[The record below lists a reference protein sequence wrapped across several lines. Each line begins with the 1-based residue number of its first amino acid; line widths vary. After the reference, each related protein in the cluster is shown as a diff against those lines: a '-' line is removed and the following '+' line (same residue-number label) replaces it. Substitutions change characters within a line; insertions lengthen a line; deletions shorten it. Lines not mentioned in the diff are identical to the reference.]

1 MKKLLKKFWSDEQ
14 GLELSEYAVM
24 AALIIIAVIVAITA
38 VSGGIAAAFNRLAE
52 VITPAA
58 GG

>member
-1 MKKLLKKFWSDEQ
+1 MKKLLKKFWEDEA

-24 AALIIIAVIVAITA
+24 AALIIIAVIVAISA
-38 VSGGIAAAFNRLAE
+38 VSGGITAAFNRLAE